1 MNKTI
6 EKPPRPQPPTS
17 LNISKPTT
25 KEETV
30 IVKDTIMKLDSQA
43 SPKPPPLLTSNET
56 ESNNPKETH
65 PTSEHKQ
72 VEASTANNEI
82 LDRLKR
88 LKRVQG
94 FKL

>member
-1 MNKTI
+1 
-6 EKPPRPQPPTS
+6 
-17 LNISKPTT
+17 
-25 KEETV
+25 
-30 IVKDTIMKLDSQA
+30 MKLDSQA
-43 SPKPPPLLTSNET
+43 SPKPTPLLTSNET

-65 PTSEHKQ
+65 QTSSEDKQ
-72 VEASTANNEI
+72 VEAPTSNNEI